1 MLIDA
6 ARRLTIVSNR
16 ALFESYILAISRA
29 TSLEAAL
36 EIAERA
42 VWLATT
48 RSTGYYSSKE
58 IEDVFLRLAS
68 NNSVAL
74 QTTFTPQSVLHVM
87 TQCYAVGGHTR
98 VVERWIE
105 QDAHFQH
112 SVFLTAGTAA
122 DVTARLSE
130 AVSQR
135 KGRVLLADPELSLLE
150 RSLKLRQ
157 VASGFDLIVLHVHP
171 HDPTPL
177 VAFGT
182 REFTRPVIL
191 YNHADHLFWINL
203 SVADVIAETR
213 GWGMKVTR
221 NKRGCD
227 RSINLG
233 IPIDTSITA
242 GANLVI
248 SGQTNNRKLL
258 LSVGSAYKYT
268 PVGSWNFWRSLKRL
282 LRDERELDFVGIGLS
297 QANAPHWVRSNEFKS
312 RVRLLGYQK
321 HSEVVKYAKICRV
334 AWDSFPQS
342 GGTALMDIS
351 ISGAAVVALD
361 CPTGHLDYLNRTGS
375 IVRDE
380 SELLVRTRQM
390 ISDDWLRLQ
399 NVENNQTEI
408 NSDFNLDSWRKNLL
422 NLYKSA
428 GLKHQVYEGFT
439 TNSTNID
446 ALDLFKSSINRSNG
460 VRGIVSYAREIL
472 SCLVKTACNNFR
484 Y

>member
-6 ARRLTIVSNR
+6 VRRLAIVSNR
-16 ALFESYILAISRA
+16 ALFESYILAIKKA
-29 TSLEAAL
+29 ASLETAL

-48 RSTGYYSSKE
+48 RSTGYYSCKE

-105 QDAHFQH
+105 QDRHFQH
-112 SVFLTAGTAA
+112 SVFLTAGAA
-122 DVTARLSE
+122 TDVTSRLAE
-130 AVSQR
+130 AVSRR
-135 KGRVLLADPELSLLE
+135 KGRVLLADPELDLLG

-171 HDPTPL
+171 HDPTAL

-182 REFTRPVIL
+182 REFSRPVIL

-213 GWGMKVTR
+213 SWGMKVTR

-233 IPIDTSITA
+233 IPIDTSIGV
-242 GANLVI
+242 GADPAI
-248 SGQTNNRKLL
+248 SDQMHNRKLL
-258 LSVGSAYKYT
+258 LSVGSPYKYT

-282 LRDERELDFVGIGLS
+282 LRDERELEFVGIGLS
-297 QANAPHWVRSNEFKS
+297 KANAPYWVRSNEFKS

-321 HSEVVKYAKICRV
+321 HSEVVKYAKICSV

-361 CPTGHLDYLNRTGS
+361 CPTGHLDYLNRTDS
-375 IVRDE
+375 LVKDE
-380 SELLVRTRQM
+380 AELLAKTRQM
-390 ISDDWLRLQ
+390 ISNDWLRLQ
-399 NVENNQTEI
+399 NIKNNQTEI
-408 NSDFNLDSWRKNLL
+408 NSDFNLERWRQNLL

-428 GLKHQVYEGFT
+428 GLRHWVYEGFT
-439 TNSTNID
+439 TNSTKID
-446 ALDLFKSSINRSNG
+446 ALDLFKSSINRSSG
-460 VRGIVSYAREIL
+460 VRGFVSYTREIL
-472 SCLVKTACNNFR
+472 SCLRKIVCNKYR